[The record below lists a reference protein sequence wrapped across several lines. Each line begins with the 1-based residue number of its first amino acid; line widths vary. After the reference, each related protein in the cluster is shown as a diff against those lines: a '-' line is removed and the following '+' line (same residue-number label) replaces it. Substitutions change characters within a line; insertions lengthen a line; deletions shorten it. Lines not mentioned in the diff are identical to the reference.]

1 MPVQPAYIQAPTQH
15 QMFHA
20 QPVAAQMPNMTMTP
34 PASTITM
41 APPVGARVSMR
52 ATKGQTNRY
61 DDFVQQITLK
71 PGTYASDGNNL
82 YMMEDI
88 GNKSNMLNM
97 LKAIPTWQQKIGQNW
112 SPDTAY
118 VQQLS
123 CDSHHQTPWIP
134 TYWNTDMSGQ
144 QCNMMTSNMMNGNM
158 MSNNMMNGNMMTSN
172 MMTNN
177 SGYLTNEGYSC
188 YQDYST

>member
-1 MPVQPAYIQAPTQH
+1 MPVQPTYIQAPAEQ
-15 QMFHA
+15 QMFQA
-20 QPVAAQMPNMTMTP
+20 QPVPNITMTP
-34 PASTITM
+34 TVGTITM

-82 YMMEDI
+82 CMMEDI

-118 VQQLS
+118 VQQLAY
-123 CDSHHQTPWIP
+123 DSHHQC
-134 TYWNTDMSGQ
+134 Q

-158 MSNNMMNGNMMTSN
+158 MTSNMMNGNMMTSN
-172 MMTNN
+172 MMNGNMMTNN
-177 SGYLTNEGYSC
+177 SGYLANEGYGC
-188 YQDYST
+188 YQDYSP